1 MQGTT
6 ENTKTLRCCLAVA
19 LLGLM
24 AAGEGIAHPFAN
36 EDVEL
41 TAQAAAEGSGAAQ
54 AWLGDRYAYGLGMK
68 QDLAEAATW
77 YRRAAEIRSMD
88 FENVEI
94 RGDGPAISREVLKET
109 FDKRWG
115 RHHLRTLSDRYRDG
129 AGTPRDYTAAYRWLY
144 VYSRAGGWGE
154 INTLPD
160 GSSTTLAQEF
170 RSLAEHMTGEQIA
183 EAKRS
188 AREFLKSYVWPWS
201 AGSAA

>member
-1 MQGTT
+1 MHGTT

-54 AWLGDRYAYGLGMK
+54 AWLGDRYAYGLGVEH
-68 QDLAEAATW
+68 DPAAAATW

-115 RHHLRTLSDRYRDG
+115 RRHLRTLSDRYRDG
-129 AGTPRDYTAAYRWLY
+129 AGTPQDYAAAYRWLY
-144 VYSRAGGWGE
+144 VYSRAGGWAE

-160 GSSTTLAQEF
+160 GTSTTLAQEF
-170 RSLAEHMTGEQIA
+170 RSLAEHMNDEQIS

-188 AREFLKSYVWPWS
+188 AREFLKSYVWSWS
-201 AGSAA
+201 AGNGA

>member
-1 MQGTT
+1 MRRA
-6 ENTKTLRCCLAVA
+6 ENTRALRCCLAIA

-24 AAGEGIAHPFAN
+24 VAGEGIAHPFAN

-41 TAQAAAEGSGAAQ
+41 TVQAAAEGSGEAQ
-54 AWLGDRYAYGLGMK
+54 AWLGDTYAYGMGVE
-68 QDLAEAATW
+68 QDPAEAATW

-94 RGDGPAISREVLKET
+94 HGDGPAISREVLKET

-115 RHHLRTLSDRYRDG
+115 RRHLRTLSDMYRDG
-129 AGTPRDYTAAYRWLY
+129 IGTPQNYAAAYRWLY
-144 VYSRAGGWGE
+144 VYSRSGGWGE
-154 INTLPD
+154 INTQPD

-170 RSLAEHMTGEQIA
+170 RILAEHMTDEQIE

-201 AGSAA
+201 AGNAA